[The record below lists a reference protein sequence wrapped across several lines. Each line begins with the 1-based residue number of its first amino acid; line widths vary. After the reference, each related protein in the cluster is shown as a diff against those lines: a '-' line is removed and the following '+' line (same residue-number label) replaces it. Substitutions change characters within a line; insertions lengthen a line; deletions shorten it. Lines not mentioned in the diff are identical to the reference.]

1 MTIFVQLH
9 ATPPVSC
16 GLTLHWKAFDI
27 PAVYCLLTLAP
38 QCSTF
43 TYYCLFGILPRWQE
57 VWLCTWVLIQH
68 CCSSSDHSCKLCM
81 CIPYSGKFSRGPNFH
96 DFMTHDQNAKI
107 RTMKIWTRELF
118 IPYVLYASL
127 ARSDVLTSDYGTIAL
142 FQTDIQR
149 PTLSHGTYFV
159 LC

>member
-1 MTIFVQLH
+1 MLLHLCPVVWHFTEKPLIYQQCIACSRSPHNVLHSPTIVCLVFFLDGKKCGSAPEHWSSIAAVLQTTAVSYACVYHIAGNFREVQ
-9 ATPPVSC
+9 
-16 GLTLHWKAFDI
+16 I
-27 PAVYCLLTLAP
+27 
-38 QCSTF
+38 F
-43 TYYCLFGILPRWQE
+43 TI
-57 VWLCTWVLIQH
+57 
-68 CCSSSDHSCKLCM
+68 
-81 CIPYSGKFSRGPNFH
+81 
-96 DFMTHDQNAKI
+96 FMTHDQNAKI